1 MPVWKD
7 WKQLGRETIRSITRE
22 DWAGL
27 WRDEWRDAR
36 RQLVSEQREEIEGDK
51 RRLRRFLRSV
61 NAVVYGLAT
70 RLQPARRILFAAA
83 LVFFIFGFDV
93 HVSRERWSVSVSGG
107 GLVSFLLML
116 LLLALELVDKIR
128 FRDELEL
135 ARELQAS
142 LLPKA
147 LPETPAYEIAA
158 WNRIANM
165 VGGDVYDFVPLPDG
179 RLAVL
184 FGDASGHGM
193 AAGLVMAVAHA
204 GFRTQLE
211 TDPEPPAMIPV
222 LNRLLCRTGGRRSFF
237 SCIYLLASADGG
249 LSMVVAGH
257 PQALRVDPRGL
268 VVERI
273 GKGAYP
279 LGVRSEMAW
288 SVETVSLA
296 PGELLLL
303 HSDGLTEARNDREEE
318 FGEERLLGILRLF
331 GSSSAAALTAEISAA
346 LTRFCG
352 RIPPEDDVSIAVLR
366 RREPDQSRA
375 GTSPAPTA
383 PPSVPS

>member
-1 MPVWKD
+1 MPVWRD
-7 WKQLGRETIRSITRE
+7 WKELGRETFRSVTRE
-22 DWAGL
+22 DVAHL
-27 WRDEWRDAR
+27 WREEWRDAR

-51 RRLRRFLRSV
+51 RRLRRFLRIV
-61 NAVVYGLAT
+61 NAVVFGLT
-70 RLQPARRILFAAA
+70 RRLQPVRRIVFAIA

-93 HVSRERWSVSVSGG
+93 NVSREHWSFNISGG
-107 GLVSFLLML
+107 GLVAFLLMM

-237 SCIYLLASADGG
+237 SCIYLLASPDGG

-257 PQALRVDPRGL
+257 PQALRVDARG
-268 VVERI
+268 VVIERI

-279 LGVRSEMAW
+279 LGVRSEMTWA
-288 SVETVSLA
+288 VESTALA

-318 FGEERLLGILRLF
+318 FGEERLLGVLRLF
-331 GSSSAAALTAEISAA
+331 GSSPAAALTSEISTAA
-346 LTRFCG
+346 TRFCG
-352 RIPPEDDVSIAVLR
+352 RIAPEDDVSVAVLR
-366 RREPDQSRA
+366 RK
-375 GTSPAPTA
+375 
-383 PPSVPS
+383 

>member
-1 MPVWKD
+1 MPVWQD
-7 WKQLGRETIRSITRE
+7 WKELGRETYRSITKE

-27 WRDEWRDAR
+27 WSEEWRDAR
-36 RQLVSEQREEIEGDK
+36 RQLVSEQREEIENEP
-51 RRLRRFLRSV
+51 RRWKRFLRV
-61 NAVVYGLAT
+61 ANALVYGLAR
-70 RLQPARRILFAAA
+70 RLQPARRILYVAAIVLA
-83 LVFFIFGFDV
+83 LLNIADV
-93 HVSRERWSVSVSGG
+93 KVSGKDWSIHIG
-107 GLVSFLLML
+107 GSGVMLAFLVVE

-147 LPETPAYEIAA
+147 LPETPSYEIAA

-237 SCIYLLASADGG
+237 SCVYLLASPGG
-249 LSMVVAGH
+249 ALSMVVAGH
-257 PQALRVDPRGL
+257 PQALRVDPRGM

-279 LGVRSEMAW
+279 LGVRSEMTW
-288 SVETVSLA
+288 PVETTALA

-303 HSDGLTEARNDREEE
+303 HSDGLTEARNEREEE
-318 FGEERLLGILRLF
+318 FGEDRLLGVLRLF
-331 GSSSAAALTAEISAA
+331 GSSSAAALNNEISSA

-352 RIPPEDDVSIAVLR
+352 RIAPEDDVSIAVLR
-366 RREPDQSRA
+366 RR
-375 GTSPAPTA
+375 
-383 PPSVPS
+383 

>member
-1 MPVWKD
+1 MPVWRD
-7 WKQLGRETIRSITRE
+7 WKELGRETFRSVTRE
-22 DWAGL
+22 DVAHL
-27 WRDEWRDAR
+27 WREEWRDAR
-36 RQLVSEQREEIEGDK
+36 RQLVTEQRQEIEDEPRRWK
-51 RRLRRFLRSV
+51 RILRTI
-61 NAVVYGLAT
+61 NAVVFGLT
-70 RLQPARRILFAAA
+70 RRLQPARRIVFAIA

-93 HVSRERWSVSVSGG
+93 SFSREKWSVSVSGG
-107 GLVSFLLML
+107 GLIAFLLML

-142 LLPKA
+142 LLPKT
-147 LPETPAYEIAA
+147 LPETPSYEIAA
-158 WNRIANM
+158 WNRIANL

-222 LNRLLCRTGGRRSFF
+222 LNRLLCRTGSRRSFF
-237 SCIYLLASADGG
+237 SCVYLLASPDGA

-257 PQALRVDPRGL
+257 PQALRVDARGV

-279 LGVRSEMAW
+279 LGVRSEMTW
-288 SVETVSLA
+288 PVETAMLA
-296 PGELLLL
+296 TGELLLL
-303 HSDGLTEARNDREEE
+303 HSDGLTEARNDHEEE
-318 FGEERLLGILRLF
+318 FGEERLLGGLRLF
-331 GSSSAAALTAEISAA
+331 GSSSAGALTSEISAA
-346 LTRFCG
+346 VTRFCG
-352 RIPPEDDVSIAVLR
+352 RIAPEDDVSIAVLR
-366 RREPDQSRA
+366 RR
-375 GTSPAPTA
+375 
-383 PPSVPS
+383 

>member
-1 MPVWKD
+1 MPIWSD
-7 WKQLGRETIRSITRE
+7 WKQLGRDTMRSITRE
-22 DWAGL
+22 DWVGL
-27 WRDEWRDAR
+27 WREQWRDAH
-36 RQLVSEQREEIEGDK
+36 RQLVSEQSEEIEGEK
-51 RRLRRFLRSV
+51 RRWKRFLRSA
-61 NAVVYGLAT
+61 NAVVYGLSR
-70 RLQPARRILFAAA
+70 RLQPARRILFALA
-83 LVFFIFGFDV
+83 LVFFVFGFDV
-93 HVSRERWSVSVSGG
+93 HVSREHWSVSVSGG
-107 GLVSFLLML
+107 GLIAFLLMM

-147 LPETPAYEIAA
+147 LPETPAWELAA

-211 TDPEPPAMIPV
+211 TDPEPPAMIPI

-237 SCIYLLASADGG
+237 SCVYLLAWPDGR

-257 PQALRVDPRGL
+257 PQVLRVDASGQ
-268 VVERI
+268 VIERI

-288 SVETVSLA
+288 PVETAALA

-318 FGEERLLGILRLF
+318 FGEERLLGVLRLF

-366 RREPDQSRA
+366 RR
-375 GTSPAPTA
+375 
-383 PPSVPS
+383 

>member
-7 WKQLGRETIRSITRE
+7 WKELGRETMRSITRE
-22 DWAGL
+22 DFAGL

-36 RQLVSEQREEIEGDK
+36 RQLVSEQREEIEGD
-51 RRLRRFLRSV
+51 RRGFRRFLRTV
-61 NAVVYGLAT
+61 NAVVYGLSR
-70 RLQPARRILFAAA
+70 RLQPARRIVFAIA
-83 LVFFIFGFDV
+83 LLFFIFGFDV
-93 HVSRERWSVSVSGG
+93 NVSRQHWSVNISGG
-107 GLVSFLLML
+107 GLVAFLLMM

-147 LPETPAYEIAA
+147 LPETPAYELAA
-158 WNRIANM
+158 WNRIANL
-165 VGGDVYDFVPLPDG
+165 VGGDVYDFVPLEDG

-211 TDPEPPAMIPV
+211 TDPEPPAMTAA

-237 SCIYLLASADGG
+237 SCIYLLASPDGG
-249 LSMVVAGH
+249 LSIVVAGH
-257 PQALRVDPRGL
+257 PQALRVDARGA

-279 LGVRSEMAW
+279 LGVRSEMSWA
-288 SVETVSLA
+288 VDTTALA

-303 HSDGLTEARNDREEE
+303 HSDGLTEARNEREEE
-318 FGEERLLGILRLF
+318 FGEERLEGLLRLF
-331 GSSSAAALTAEISAA
+331 GSSSAEALTNEISSAV
-346 LTRFCG
+346 TRFCG
-352 RIPPEDDVSIAVLR
+352 RVPPEDDVSIAVLR
-366 RREPDQSRA
+366 REA
-375 GTSPAPTA
+375 GNPT
-383 PPSVPS
+383 PE